1 MKHSEGSVFL
11 FNLGEQ
17 REALGQASD
26 VLPDSRVVGWAEL
39 VTMTLSSW
47 AEGQPTVL
55 GFSRGGS
62 HSGLG
67 PLPHRGG
74 ETTCCLLVLAQ
85 VPPRRTGFEPCANSE
100 LSLCN
105 MPARHLQTERA
116 AVLQMAP
123 RRCVVILRPAFLPGG
138 PCSQPLG
145 SGGILQTAKNLYS
158 T

>member
-47 AEGQPTVL
+47 AEGQPPVL
-55 GFSRGGS
+55 GFSRSGS

-74 ETTCCLLVLAQ
+74 ETTCCLLVLLRSRPGGLDLNC
-85 VPPRRTGFEPCANSE
+85 VPNSE

-105 MPARHLQTERA
+105 MPARPA
-116 AVLQMAP
+116 ARKGSSPSDGSKEVCGDSEASL
-123 RRCVVILRPAFLPGG
+123 PARGALFPT
-138 PCSQPLG
+138 SW
-145 SGGILQTAKNLYS
+145 
-158 T
+158 